1 MLEVGKEG
9 GVDVVKCGKFGGVG
23 GADDG
28 EVGVGVAANEAEAVA
43 EGV

>member
-9 GVDVVKCGKFGGVG
+9 GVDVVECGKFGGVG

-28 EVGVGVAANEAEAVA
+28 EVRVGVVANKAEAVA
-43 EGV
+43 KRI